1 MSGENQMDA
10 ESRVKLAEIG
20 GDIKRIFDFITR
32 HATDVQRI
40 DTRLNTHGERLTQLE
55 AAKNVATGEQV
66 GINKA
71 TKVMWTVMGGGGGV
85 IVTGLAAVIARAK
98 GL

>member
-1 MSGENQMDA
+1 MDTD
-10 ESRVKLAEIG
+10 SRVKLAEIG

-40 DTRLNTHGERLTQLE
+40 DTRLNHHGERLTKLE
-55 AAKNVATGEQV
+55 ASDNRSDGEAQGVAKTV
-66 GINKA
+66 
-71 TKVMWTVMGGGGGV
+71 KVMWAIIGLGGGAF
-85 IVTGLAAVIARAK
+85 VTGLFAIIARAK

>member
-1 MSGENQMDA
+1 LSGENMDTD
-10 ESRVKLAEIG
+10 SRVKLAEIG

-40 DTRLNTHGERLTQLE
+40 DTRLNHHGERLTKLE
-55 AAKNVATGEQV
+55 ASDNRSVGEQQGV
-66 GINKA
+66 SK
-71 TKVMWTVMGGGGGV
+71 TVKVMWAVMGGGGAT
-85 IVTGLAAVIARAK
+85 ILTGLAAIIARAK

>member
-1 MSGENQMDA
+1 MDA

-32 HATDVQRI
+32 QADDTRRI
-40 DTRLNTHGERLTQLE
+40 DQRLNHHGERLTSLE
-55 AAKNVATGEQV
+55 NAHNQSIGMVKSAK
-66 GINKA
+66 I
-71 TKVMWTVMGGGGGV
+71 MWLVIGGGGAT
-85 IVTGLAAVIARAK
+85 IITGLAAIIARAK

>member
-1 MSGENQMDA
+1 MDTD
-10 ESRVKLAEIG
+10 SRVKLAEIG

-40 DTRLNTHGERLTQLE
+40 DTRLNHHGERLTKLE
-55 AAKNVATGEQV
+55 ASDNRSVGEQQGV
-66 GINKA
+66 SKTVKI
-71 TKVMWTVMGGGGGV
+71 MWAVMGGGGAT
-85 IVTGLAAVIARAK
+85 ILTGLAAIVARAK

>member
-1 MSGENQMDA
+1 MSGENMDTD
-10 ESRVKLAEIG
+10 SRVKLAEIG

-40 DTRLNTHGERLTQLE
+40 DGRLNHHGERLTLLE
-55 AAKNVATGEQV
+55 ANQNTQQGVEQGVAKTVK
-66 GINKA
+66 I
-71 TKVMWTVMGGGGGV
+71 MWAIIGLGGGAFL
-85 IVTGLAAVIARAK
+85 TGLAAIIARAK

>member
-1 MSGENQMDA
+1 MSGEQMDA

-32 HATDVQRI
+32 QADDTKRI
-40 DTRLNTHGERLTQLE
+40 DTRLNHHGERLTAVE
-55 AAKNVATGEQV
+55 AH
-66 GINKA
+66 INKS
-71 TKVMWTVMGGGGGV
+71 TGQQQGVDKTVKIMWTIIGGGGAT
-85 IVTGLAAVIARAK
+85 IITGLAAIIARAK

>member
-1 MSGENQMDA
+1 MSGESMDTD
-10 ESRVKLAEIG
+10 SRVKLAEIG

-40 DTRLNTHGERLTQLE
+40 DTRLNHHGERLTKLE
-55 AAKNVATGEQV
+55 ASDNRSVGEQQGV
-66 GINKA
+66 SKTVKI
-71 TKVMWTVMGGGGGV
+71 MWAVMGGGGAT
-85 IVTGLAAVIARAK
+85 ILTGLAAIVARAK

>member
-1 MSGENQMDA
+1 MDA

-32 HATDVQRI
+32 QGDDVRRI
-40 DTRLNTHGERLTQLE
+40 DTRLNHHGERLTALE
-55 AAKNVATGEQV
+55 ASKNVNEGQQQGVAKTAK
-66 GINKA
+66 I
-71 TKVMWTVMGGGGGV
+71 MWTVLGGSGGV
-85 IVTGLAAVIARAK
+85 IITGLAAIIARAK

>member
-1 MSGENQMDA
+1 MDA

-32 HATDVQRI
+32 QAQDQARVDQ
-40 DTRLNTHGERLTQLE
+40 RLNHHGERLTAVE
-55 AAKNVATGEQV
+55 AH
-66 GINKA
+66 INKSA
-71 TKVMWTVMGGGGGV
+71 GEAQGVGKTVKVMWAVLGGSGGV
-85 IVTGLAAVIARAK
+85 IVAGVAAIIARAQ

>member
-1 MSGENQMDA
+1 MDA

-40 DTRLNTHGERLTQLE
+40 DGRLNHHGERLTILE
-55 AAKNVATGEQV
+55 AARNNAEGQQE
-66 GINKA
+66 GIGK
-71 TKVMWTVMGGGGGV
+71 TVKIMWAVIGGGGAT
-85 IVTGLAAVIARAK
+85 ILTGLAAIVARAK

>member
-1 MSGENQMDA
+1 MDTD
-10 ESRVKLAEIG
+10 SRVKLAEIG

-40 DTRLNTHGERLTQLE
+40 DTRLNHHGERLTKLE
-55 AAKNVATGEQV
+55 ASDNRSVGEQQGV
-66 GINKA
+66 SK
-71 TKVMWTVMGGGGGV
+71 TVKVMWAVMGGGGAT
-85 IVTGLAAVIARAK
+85 ILTGLAAIIARAK